1 MFSGIVEETGRVIH
15 LDEGPESWILKVSA
29 VKVQKEMTVGD
40 SVAVNGCCLTVTTF
54 DSNTVTFDLLNETL
68 TVTSFEGIKENAT
81 KNQSQYSGTDVIPI
95 NIQGNGTSVNLECS
109 LRFDGKIGGH
119 FLTGHIDTVGQVIVI
134 ERRGKDCYMRIEPPP
149 DTMRYIVNKGNI
161 AIDGVS
167 LTVAEVD
174 KNGFA
179 VWLIPHTLKVTNF
192 HERQT
197 GDTVNLEFDILSK
210 YVEKL
215 IAKS

>member
-1 MFSGIVEETGRVIH
+1 MFSGIVEETGRVLL

-40 SVAVNGCCLTVTTF
+40 SVAVNGCCLTVTSF
-54 DSNTVTFDLLNETL
+54 DTNTVTFNLLNETL
-68 TVTSFEGIKENAT
+68 IVTSFEGIKEIAT
-81 KNQSQYSGTDVIPI
+81 KHQSQHSGTDVILI
-95 NIQGNGTSVNLECS
+95 DIQDNGTSVNLESS
-109 LRFDGKIGGH
+109 LKFDGKIGGH
-119 FLTGHIDTVGQVIVI
+119 FVTGHIDTVGQVKVI
-134 ERRGKDCYMRIEPPP
+134 ERRGKDYYLRVEPPP
-149 DTMRYIVNKGNI
+149 EYLRYIVDKGSI

-174 KNGFA
+174 KIGFA

-192 HERQT
+192 HERKI
-197 GDTVNLEFDILSK
+197 GDAVNLEFDILSK